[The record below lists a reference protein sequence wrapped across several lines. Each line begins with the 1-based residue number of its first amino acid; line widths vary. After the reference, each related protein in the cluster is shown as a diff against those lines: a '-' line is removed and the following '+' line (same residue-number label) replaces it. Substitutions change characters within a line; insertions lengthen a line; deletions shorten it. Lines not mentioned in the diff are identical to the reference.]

1 MDPKKAKW
9 RTVSFKDNVMTITK
23 DIPNIIV
30 LVGGTVDPGNM
41 LMNRYKNDPENF
53 KRSESYDSPE
63 QPAKDTNWYWSEN
76 EELLKSLDTIKKK
89 YRDIHIFP
97 YHGWSGDN
105 CIKNREIAG
114 AYLAERLCGANGEK
128 PYYEQFLKADVS
140 FHFIGHSHGGN
151 VINEFTKHI
160 ATLKGWPEGWKI
172 RTITYLSTPFYQK
185 LHRVNTLK
193 FDEDCKIFNVT
204 NKYDLTQRC
213 IADFNLEQLMDIT
226 ATLKRS
232 DIGNSV
238 KVIQKFN
245 YKQLKDCLTS
255 PHLEIKRDGWKMTS
269 EWMMDK
275 AKGRDLYKNVQLVLK
290 AIRTLISE
298 TIFIVEA
305 LNRNTKYFAND
316 ENKKRDATFIRK
328 MIDDELK
335 NRILKWLVEIDK
347 SLATTIQNFENRLAG
362 NNFPVFD
369 FLQDL
374 RFDLFFSLL
383 IEFFHID
390 TTTLKGP
397 FIDIISDL
405 FFNIIDKFDNTGN
418 SPLHQFK
425 GTVFESSIVNLSVSY
440 LDKFFKIK
448 DNEYNN
454 FITFLEK
461 CESNYSITQ
470 SEKHLKDLIVTLIA
484 QHESIQ
490 KGLPT
495 TKDIVKLTNDLLVHW
510 AMYDG
515 FRNIDKPFIQ
525 ENIEK
530 LWGLLDSYVDIIEQH
545 QPSGI
550 VVETDQEPKRGSLGY
565 LMIISHSVSRNVFHT
580 IVSQQ
585 LEKELD
591 TIIRNSQ
598 L

>member
-53 KRSESYDSPE
+53 KRSESYDSPV

-185 LHRVNTLK
+185 LHQVNTSK

-213 IADFNLEQLMDIT
+213 IADFSLEQLMDIS

-232 DIGNSV
+232 DIGKHIKIIEAFKSD
-238 KVIQKFN
+238 
-245 YKQLKDCLTS
+245 QLNACLTAPS
-255 PHLEIKRDGWKMTS
+255 IKRDGWKMTV
-269 EWMMDK
+269 EWVMDQT
-275 AKGRDLYKNVQLVLK
+275 KGANLYDGIIDVVNATKSIIHEL
-290 AIRTLISE
+290 T
-298 TIFIVEA
+298 FILEA
-305 LNRNTKYFAND
+305 LNSGTKYFANT
-316 ENKKRDATFIRK
+316 ENKNRGANCTKKLVSDILK
-328 MIDDELK
+328 NKILMELK
-335 NRILKWLVEIDK
+335 KFEQPLDTIL
-347 SLATTIQNFENRLAG
+347 QNFTLRRTHNKY
-362 NNFPVFD
+362 PVFG
-369 FLQDL
+369 FLKDL
-374 RFDLFFSLL
+374 ELDTFFTTVINFLK
-383 IEFFHID
+383 ID
-390 TTTLKGP
+390 EITLDGAS
-397 FIDIISDL
+397 IDIIHDFL
-405 FFNIIDKFDNTGN
+405 LGIIDKFDDTTS

-425 GTVFESSIVNLSVSY
+425 GTTYENAILNLSVSH
-440 LDKFFKIK
+440 LDKYHNVRD
-448 DNEYNN
+448 DNFHQ
-454 FITFLEK
+454 FITNLEK
-461 CESNYSITQ
+461 LESEYFLTHNKKNLKQMILTLIVQ
-470 SEKHLKDLIVTLIA
+470 HEFFQENMVKIINFKHLID
-484 QHESIQ
+484 
-490 KGLPT
+490 
-495 TKDIVKLTNDLLVHW
+495 KLLMHW
-510 AMYDG
+510 DMYDG
-515 FRNIDKPFIQ
+515 LVNL
-525 ENIEK
+525 ENTTIEK
-530 LWGLLDSYVDIIEQH
+530 RIRQFSDLIYSYMQLIAH
-545 QPSGI
+545 HNPCGI
-550 VVETDQEPKRGSLGY
+550 VVEKDKEPKRGSLPY
-565 LMIISHSVSRNVFHT
+565 LLIISHSISRCFFHT
-580 IVSQQ
+580 MVAEK
-585 LEKELD
+585 LEGNLD
-591 TIIRNSQ
+591 SILRK
-598 L
+598 